1 MDQLKIGKF
10 IAACRKEQ
18 GLTQAVLAEDLGVSD
33 RAVSK
38 WENGKNMPDVSIIP
52 DLCALLKID
61 LNELFVGERISM
73 DNYKEIAEKNLLE
86 MRRKEETANKRL
98 LNTEK
103 ILGVVS
109 MAASLAMLVS
119 GLLVAESNPVV
130 SIVLCSLAGLT
141 ILVFAFYGIKIEHD
155 AGYYECPEC
164 GERYIPDSYWKVF
177 FAPHFGTTRKMTC
190 PKCGKRAYQK
200 KVLTKED

>member
-1 MDQLKIGKF
+1 MDQIMIGKF

-18 GLTQAVLAEDLGVSD
+18 GLTQAALAEKLGVSD

-38 WENGKNMPDVSIIP
+38 WENGRNMPDVSIIP
-52 DLCALLKID
+52 QLCTLLKID
-61 LNELFVGERISM
+61 LNELFAGERLSM

-86 MRRKEETANKRL
+86 MRRQEEKANKRL
-98 LNTEK
+98 LDAEK
-103 ILGVVS
+103 ILGIVAVVT
-109 MAASLAMLVS
+109 SLAMVVS

-141 ILVFAFYGIKIEHD
+141 VLVFAFYGIKIEHE

-164 GERYIPDSYWKVF
+164 GERYIPDS
-177 FAPHFGTTRKMTC
+177 FGSTRKMTC

-200 KVLTKED
+200 KVLTKE